1 MALTFRREENHM
13 TNDDFEKQARLIADS
28 QERFLETVRNLSQL
42 VDSLIKHQSSF
53 MSYLNTWR
61 DLFVSSRDLM
71 QEHLELHKQSLEALK
86 SVSRALAESSVN
98 ANENHER
105 IEKLMIK
112 IESYFGS
119 GEGLEYDN

>member
-1 MALTFRREENHM
+1 M
-13 TNDDFEKQARLIADS
+13 TNDDLEKHKQLIADS
-28 QERFLETVRNLSQL
+28 QEQFLETVRNLSQL

-71 QEHLELHKQSLEALK
+71 QEQLELHKESVEALK
-86 SVSRALAESSVN
+86 SVSRALAESTVS

-105 IEKLMIK
+105 IEKMMVK